1 MAQSIAD
8 ISPRDFRRAAA
19 LKEKIEALQ
28 IELARLLG
36 AGSGTPVA
44 ATDGR
49 RKKKRTMSPEARAK
63 IGEAQRKRWAK
74 QKRAAAKAA

>member
-8 ISPRDFRRAAA
+8 ISPRDFRRAAT

-28 IELARLLG
+28 SELARLLG
-36 AGSGTPVA
+36 AGSGAPVD

-63 IGEAQRKRWAK
+63 ISEAQRKRWAK